1 MKIFIYEYNYPF
13 FMKFPA
19 ASSIRKVRKSLDITQ
34 AQLASASGI
43 SQSTIAKI
51 ERNNISAS
59 YATIVKL
66 FETLEEMG
74 HSNAKNLTAADV
86 ASKGVVTIQCTEKIK
101 AASELLRTTGFS
113 QLPVLKGDV
122 PVGSISERLIFDLI
136 RQGKTME
143 ELGETSIARIMGD
156 SFPTVNESTHMSSI
170 TSMMSDA
177 DAVLVLKKG
186 KIVGMITNADML
198 KLI

>member
-1 MKIFIYEYNYPF
+1 
-13 FMKFPA
+13 MKFPL
-19 ASSIRKVRKSLDITQ
+19 ASDIRKIRKSLDITQ

-59 YATIVKL
+59 YSTIVKL
-66 FETLEEMG
+66 FETLDEMC
-74 HSNAKNLTAADV
+74 HNDTKNMTAADV
-86 ASKGVVTIQCTEKIK
+86 ASKGVVTIQCTEKVR
-101 AASELLRTTGFS
+101 AASDLLRTTGYS

-122 PVGSISERLIFDLI
+122 PVGSISERSIFDLI
-136 RQGKTME
+136 RQGKTMD
-143 ELGETSIARIMGD
+143 ELGETSIARVMDD
-156 SFPTVNESTHMSSI
+156 SFPTVNENTPVSSI
-170 TSMMSDA
+170 TSMMSNT
-177 DAVLVLKKG
+177 DAVLVLRKG

>member
-1 MKIFIYEYNYPF
+1 
-13 FMKFPA
+13 MKFPA
-19 ASSIRKVRKSLDITQ
+19 ASSIRKVRKSLDVTQ

-59 YATIVKL
+59 YSTIVKL

-74 HSNAKNLTAADV
+74 HSNSRNLTAADV
-86 ASKGVVTIQCTEKIK
+86 ASKGVVTIQCTEKVR

-143 ELGETSIARIMGD
+143 ELGETNIARVMGE
-156 SFPTVNESTHMSSI
+156 SFPTVSEGTQMSSI

-186 KIVGMITNADML
+186 KLVGMITNADML